1 MALTD
6 LVPDPSL
13 TPVLDAV
20 QEAQDTGERF
30 LTWLD
35 QSAPGLITIVVLA
48 LAANYAVRRLA
59 PEAVKR
65 GLRRPR
71 ASETEAEFEK
81 RVETLVSVFQHTASV
96 AIVGVAIL
104 TALPKLGLNITPL
117 LTGLG
122 ITGLALGLG
131 AQTLVRDVI
140 NGIFILLEDQY
151 GKGDVISVG
160 AVTGRVEEV
169 NLRRTVVRDINTGTV
184 YSIPNSAISI
194 TGNLTRGWSG
204 IDLNV
209 TVAYEE
215 DIERAREVI
224 DRVGSDLAADPA
236 WGPRITSPPR
246 VARVEGLEDAGV
258 VLRVQGGARPG
269 EQWAVT
275 GELRARIK
283 RAFEE
288 AGIKRKSA

>member
-1 MALTD
+1 MAITD
-6 LVPDPSL
+6 LIPDTTI

-20 QEAQDTGERF
+20 QQARNTGERF
-30 LTWLD
+30 IDWVD
-35 QSAPGLITIVVLA
+35 QNAPSLVAIVVLA
-48 LAANYAVRRLA
+48 LAANYAVRRLV

-71 ASETEAEFEK
+71 ATETEAEFEK
-81 RVETLVSVFQHTASV
+81 RVETLVSVFQHTASI
-96 AIVGVAIL
+96 AILGVAIL

-151 GKGDVISVG
+151 GKGDIISVG
-160 AVTGRVEEV
+160 NIMGRVEEV
-169 NLRRTVVRDINTGTV
+169 NLRRTVVRDINSGTV
-184 YSIPNSAISI
+184 YSIPNSAISVI
-194 TGNLTRGWSG
+194 GNLTRGWSG

-215 DIERAREVI
+215 DIDRAKEVI
-224 DRVGSDLAADPA
+224 DRVGSELAADPA
-236 WGPRITSPPR
+236 WGPKIISPPR
-246 VARVEGLEDAGV
+246 VTRVEGLEDSGV
-258 VLRVQGGARPG
+258 VLKVQGGARPG
-269 EQWAVT
+269 EQWLVT
-275 GELRARIK
+275 GELRARLK
-283 RAFEE
+283 RALE
-288 AGIKRKSA
+288 AEGIKRKSA